1 MRSIEK
7 IFIAAGLVIILL
19 VSGGIYANNKFN
31 RLFEHMG
38 MMGVILSEENPAGHL
53 SPEPQDQPGPDGK
66 ISNTEDKGVTPDR
79 NPSASSADDL
89 IYDEDLEA
97 IIQTKL
103 DKPIERKDK
112 IKVALILIK
121 NLSIDDMTYF
131 YDLITLGYTK
141 EDIRRA
147 RTILSANL
155 NEEDMEILRSMA
167 DKYGFKL

>member
-66 ISNTEDKGVTPDR
+66 ISNKDNKGFKIER
-79 NPSASSADDL
+79 RPSASADAL

-167 DKYGFKL
+167 DKYGFNL